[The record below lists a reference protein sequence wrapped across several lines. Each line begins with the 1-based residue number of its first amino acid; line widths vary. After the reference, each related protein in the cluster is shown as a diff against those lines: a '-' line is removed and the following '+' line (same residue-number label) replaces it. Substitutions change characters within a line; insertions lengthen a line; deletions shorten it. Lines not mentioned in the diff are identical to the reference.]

1 MISVCL
7 ACFNGEAYIRDQ
19 VGSILSSS
27 LVDELIISDD
37 GSTDS
42 TLSLLADIHD
52 SRIRVLQGPREGL
65 IRNFE
70 FLLTQAKGDLIFL
83 SDQDDFWYEDKVDVM
98 LRTLQSCSLVVSDC
112 HVVDANRNIIFNSF
126 FARRNSR
133 PGLFN
138 NLLRNSF
145 LGCCMA
151 FDRSVLNLALP
162 FPHGIPMH
170 DWWIGL
176 VASAAGRVEFIH
188 QPLMAYRR
196 HGKNASVTTE
206 QSTYS
211 LLQRS
216 RWRFSLLCALVVR
229 LSISA
234 FSR

>member
-7 ACFNGEAYIRDQ
+7 ACFNGEYYILDQ
-19 VGSILSSS
+19 VRSILNSS
-27 LVDELIISDD
+27 LVDELVISDD

-42 TLSLLADIHD
+42 TLSLLAGIADP
-52 SRIRVLQGPREGL
+52 RVRVLEGPREGL

-70 FLLTQAKGDLIFL
+70 FLLTQARGDFIFL
-83 SDQDDFWYEDKVDVM
+83 SDQDDVWYEGKVNTM
-98 LRTLQSCSLVVSDC
+98 LRSLQSCSLVVSDC
-112 HVVDANRNIIFNSF
+112 HIVDADRNIIFNSF
-126 FARRNSR
+126 FFKRNSR

-151 FDRSVLNLALP
+151 FDRNVLNLALP
-162 FPHGIPMH
+162 FPHGVPMH

-176 VASAAGRVEFIH
+176 VATAVGKVEFIH

-196 HGKNASVTTE
+196 HGKNASATTE

-211 LLQRS
+211 LLQQS
-216 RWRFSLLCALVVR
+216 RWRLCLLFSLAVR
-229 LSISA
+229 LS
-234 FSR
+234 RVVLGR